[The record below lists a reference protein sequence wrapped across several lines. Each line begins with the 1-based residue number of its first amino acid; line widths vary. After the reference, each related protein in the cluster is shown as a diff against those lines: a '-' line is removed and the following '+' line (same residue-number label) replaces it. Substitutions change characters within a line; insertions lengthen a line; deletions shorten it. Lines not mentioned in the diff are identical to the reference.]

1 VSVDQVAVNAV
12 VAADASGRI
21 TQFNP
26 AAQRTFGYSEAEV
39 VGASVMTLICPE
51 DRHVYRSH
59 IETLFSSEDAANAGR
74 TLELRGRRK
83 DGSEFPLELCLLTWR
98 AAPGSLYTCVV
109 RDISRRKQ
117 TESQRDELLRRVE
130 AMARTDELTGLA
142 NRRAWDE
149 ELRRELERSR
159 RLDYNIHVAMLDL
172 DRFKEY
178 NDRFG
183 HQAGDGL
190 LREVGTVWRL
200 IARVTDLIARIGGD
214 EFAVLLSDCSAGS
227 ARNVIDRLRESV
239 PEELTCCAGI
249 AAWDGEMSAEQLMA
263 KADAALYRSKDGGR
277 NRVTSCTSDV

>member
-39 VGASVMTLICPE
+39 LGLSVMTLICSE

-74 TLELRGRRK
+74 TLELRGCRK

-109 RDISRRKQ
+109 RDISKRKQ
-117 TESQRDELLRRVE
+117 TESQRDELLQRVE
-130 AMARTDELTGLA
+130 AMARTDDLTGLA

-149 ELRRELERSR
+149 ELRRELERAR
-159 RLDYNIHVAMLDL
+159 RLDYSVHVALLDL

-178 NDRFG
+178 NDGFG
-183 HQAGDGL
+183 HQAGDAL
-190 LREVGTVWRL
+190 LRDVGTEWRL
-200 IARVTDLIARIGGD
+200 IARVTDLIARLGGD
-214 EFAVLLSDCSAGS
+214 EFAVLLADCSSDS
-227 ARNVIDRLRESV
+227 ARDVIERLRKAV
-239 PEELTCCAGI
+239 PEGLTCCAGI
-249 AAWDGEMSAEQLMA
+249 AAWDAEMSAEQLMA
-263 KADAALYRSKDGGR
+263 KADTALYRSKDGGR
-277 NRVTSCTSDV
+277 NRITTCSQ